1 MTKSVKTLSPLA
13 VELVSARQSL
23 AFFKE
28 QVKYLA
34 AQVREEKLD
43 AKIAKIAARQ
53 TRREAAIAKAQA
65 KLDRLLAPV
74 GSKAI
79 KANKKPSKAKTT
91 KFASVASS
99 LTAETV

>member
-1 MTKSVKTLSPLA
+1 MTKSVKTPSPLA
-13 VELVSARQSL
+13 IELVSARQSL

-91 KFASVASS
+91 KFAAVATT